1 MKLSFLELLNL
12 KKLALFLPFLYKIN
26 ANAGVMLCCNAE
38 GYLLYNLTFTI
49 TYIIKTKHIWP
60 LLMLQVTEG
69 RKAAVPRAV
78 DDRLP
83 EIL

>member
-1 MKLSFLELLNL
+1 
-12 KKLALFLPFLYKIN
+12 
-26 ANAGVMLCCNAE
+26 MLCCNAE
-38 GYLLYNLTFTI
+38 GYLVCNLTFTI

-69 RKAAVPRAV
+69 RKSVAVPRAV
-78 DDRLP
+78 DDKLP